1 MIVLETFLSRFKL
14 YKSDIINFENNNRKY
29 YIKYE
34 TIKKKLNDYEIFA
47 LIDKYSDIDKQSF
60 LRHYLIFLIYLK
72 VLMKITLFKI

>member
-14 YKSDIINFENNNRKY
+14 YKSDIIDFENNNRKY